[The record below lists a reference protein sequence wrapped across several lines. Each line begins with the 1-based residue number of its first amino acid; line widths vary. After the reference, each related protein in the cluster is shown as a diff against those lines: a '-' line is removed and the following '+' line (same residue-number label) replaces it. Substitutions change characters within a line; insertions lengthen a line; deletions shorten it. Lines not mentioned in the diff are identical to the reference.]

1 MADTEFYTS
10 MIVSL
15 VQAINTPTTSLFHF
29 LTLQKH
35 NEAMIQRMG
44 ALRSRL
50 QAILLDAE
58 RTHFIPG
65 QSAQT
70 FYRRALPELRNVA
83 RDLYALSEEL
93 TERESMSSQVQ
104 SAADGLKWSLLDIE
118 ILDDVYPGG
127 MV

>member
-15 VQAINTPTTSLFHF
+15 VQAINTPTTSLFRS
-29 LTLQKH
+29 LALQKRDD
-35 NEAMIQRMG
+35 ALVQRMG

-70 FYRRALPELRNVA
+70 FYKRALPELRNVA

-93 TERESMSSQVQ
+93 TERESMPSQVH
-104 SAADGLKWSLLDIE
+104 SAADGLKWSLLDIA